1 MNGSLLAI
9 PLLSAVQIP
18 SEFSLEMI
26 NIAVLFNIV
35 NKDERDYILL
45 SLTVTYILTIYKIK
59 TVAMM

>member
-9 PLLSAVQIP
+9 PPLSAVQIP
-18 SEFSLEMI
+18 SEFSLEI
-26 NIAVLFNIV
+26 NIAVVFNIV

-59 TVAMM
+59 TVAVM